1 MASRSHFVGLVGQ
14 SNIQYF
20 LIAIRNTYICRWGTD
35 LADRLLSHTGMRVA
49 IIEDQLNV
57 RESLRI
63 LIDGTTGLRSAGTY
77 RSMEEALQG
86 VALEIPDVILVD
98 LNLPGGMSGIEGIR
112 ELKKRYPAVVPVVLT
127 IYEDNAELYVCSSHR
142 NCR

>member
-1 MASRSHFVGLVGQ
+1 
-14 SNIQYF
+14 
-20 LIAIRNTYICRWGTD
+20 
-35 LADRLLSHTGMRVA
+35 MRVA